1 MDIVKRQSFPTAS
14 RKERTRDLFSMLFF
28 CPNGS
33 SAGLTMRRGVAGVGE
48 MSRKRS
54 VQETVVSEQR
64 ETHRDLV
71 PAPSLRK
78 KEGFLK
84 I

>member
-1 MDIVKRQSFPTAS
+1 
-14 RKERTRDLFSMLFF
+14 
-28 CPNGS
+28 
-33 SAGLTMRRGVAGVGE
+33 MRRGVAGVGE

-78 KEGFLK
+78 KRWFLEDLDEACLFFYSGFEDSLSCFTK
-84 I
+84 TRNACREK